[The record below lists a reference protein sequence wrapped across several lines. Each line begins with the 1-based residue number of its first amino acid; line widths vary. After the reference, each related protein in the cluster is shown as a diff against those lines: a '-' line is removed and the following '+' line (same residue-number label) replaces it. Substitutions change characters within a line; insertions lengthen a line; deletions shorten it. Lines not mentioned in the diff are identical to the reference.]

1 MEQGS
6 LRIACIGGGT
16 GLHAELSGLKEEF
29 PDAQLSAVVTMMDS
43 GSNSGLLRDAFGHL
57 PPGDVRQ
64 CLVALSDAPHELRS
78 LMQHRFQPNGSEKNT
93 LQGHVVGNILLTA
106 LKEITGGEYEAIEA
120 MERILRIRG
129 KVYPV
134 TIDNAHLVARLA
146 DGTTI
151 KGEGNLYG
159 STRDLTTPI
168 TELALE
174 PRARIFPKTRTV
186 LESAHHIIIGPG
198 GLHHSIL
205 PNLIVDGMRDALK
218 AAKRNGARITLVTN
232 TMTKHGD
239 TTGFAASD
247 ILRRIQQELD
257 GVRIDAVIVNSGTI
271 PPDLLIDYAQ
281 ERAEP
286 VHMDLREARGGP
298 IIVAADL
305 VNDEPFLKQG
315 KPSFARHHPGKLA
328 AVIRETIRR
337 LDTGDASAQAP
348 SSPAAR
354 GA

>member
-1 MEQGS
+1 MAQDT

-106 LKEITGGEYEAIEA
+106 LKELTGGEYEAIEA

-134 TIDNAHLVARLA
+134 TIDNAHLIAQLA
-146 DGTTI
+146 DGTAI

-159 STRDLTTPI
+159 PVRDLAVPI
-168 TELALE
+168 AGLTLE
-174 PRARIFPKTRTV
+174 PQASIFPKTREV
-186 LESAHHIIIGPG
+186 LERAHHIIIGPG

-205 PNLIVDGMRDALK
+205 PNLVVDGMRDALA

-239 TTGFAASD
+239 TTGFCASD
-247 ILRRIQQELD
+247 ILRRVQQELD
-257 GVRIDAVIVNSGTI
+257 GVRIDAVIANGGTI
-271 PPDLLIDYAQ
+271 PPELLTEYAQ

-286 VHMDLREARGGP
+286 VRMDLGEEPGGP
-298 IIVAADL
+298 IVVAADL
-305 VNDEPFLKQG
+305 VNDEPFLKHG
-315 KPSFARHHPGKLA
+315 KPSFARHHPRKLA
-328 AVIRETIRR
+328 AIIRETIRR
-337 LDTGDASAQAP
+337 LDEHDASAQAP